1 MVWIFG
7 GGYLV
12 GGSMGA
18 NFLDNYLYDGEEIAN
33 RGKVIVVTLG
43 YRVGTLGFLSSGDAS
58 GPGRY
63 QPRLCLA
70 G

>member
-1 MVWIFG
+1 
-7 GGYLV
+7 
-12 GGSMGA
+12 MGA